1 MKAFALAAALL
12 LTSPAFAQTND
23 HPSPGGYRPAGS
35 MWVNGAPKPGD
46 KVVFEPSKLTPSEA
60 FPAPAPLAH
69 YPLCK
74 RGQTD
79 ECMQR
84 GGR

>member
-12 LTSPAFAQTND
+12 LTSPAFAQAST
-23 HPSPGGYRPAGS
+23 PAEPGGYAPAQS
-35 MWVNGAPKPGD
+35 MWVNGTPQPGD
-46 KVVFEPSKLTPSEA
+46 KVVFEPSKLTPAQA
-60 FPAPAPLAH
+60 FPAPAPRNH
-69 YPLCK
+69 YPVCT

-84 GGR
+84 AGH